1 VCLPIVVGA
10 KSSIWGQSRG
20 EIEQKMVE
28 PNVGKDV
35 LDWTDREV
43 QGSNESSG
51 ACLDRAV
58 VGWSGRSIGRA
69 AGIGFGVV
77 SGVHGSRSLRKW
89 FEYRSEFRRSKRICP
104 SRVDARLRTAQGGV
118 RIYSR

>member
-1 VCLPIVVGA
+1 MT
-10 KSSIWGQSRG
+10 RRD
-20 EIEQKMVE
+20 
-28 PNVGKDV
+28 GKGREDKGRKRPKRTLATHKDM

-89 FEYRSEFRRSKRICP
+89 FEYRSEFRRSRRICP
-104 SRVDARLRTAQGGV
+104 SRVDERL
-118 RIYSR
+118 